1 MDRPIVAAL
10 TVFTCAVEG
19 IDDPHALGEES
30 LRPIATLLRQDF
42 VVGSD
47 RRELAHY
54 EVVCLTVALAFEHAT
69 VGLRRGELVAQGQ
82 QALARQ
88 RGDARRLDMI
98 RSRRDGRF
106 GGRLGHP
113 ATVAP
118 DHDVSVTR
126 AWLTNLR
133 ELEAESIHIIRE
145 VAAEF
150 ERPVL
155 LFSGGKDSAVMLH
168 LAAKAFWPCKL
179 PFPVMHIDTG
189 HNFDEVLEYRDR
201 RVAELGARLIVASVQ
216 ASIDSG
222 RVTEETGPR
231 ASRNRLQTTSLLD
244 AIEEHRFDSVF
255 GGARRDE
262 EKARAKERVFS
273 FRDEFGQWDP
283 KNQRPELWSLYNG
296 RIRRG
301 EHIRVFPL
309 SNWTELDIWQYIDE
323 EAIELPSIYYAHR
336 RQVVERDGMWLA
348 ITPFIHLFDRDQVVE
363 KTVRFRTVGDAT
375 CTGAVESNADTIAKV
390 IAEVAASR
398 ITERGATRADDRISE
413 AGMEDRK
420 REGYF

>member
-1 MDRPIVAAL
+1 VAYEL
-10 TVFTCAVEG
+10 T
-19 IDDPHALGEES
+19 
-30 LRPIATLLRQDF
+30 Q
-42 VVGSD
+42 
-47 RRELAHY
+47 
-54 EVVCLTVALAFEHAT
+54 
-69 VGLRRGELVAQGQ
+69 
-82 QALARQ
+82 
-88 RGDARRLDMI
+88 
-98 RSRRDGRF
+98 
-106 GGRLGHP
+106 
-113 ATVAP
+113 
-118 DHDVSVTR
+118 
-126 AWLTNLR
+126 LR

-168 LAAKAFWPCKL
+168 LANKAFWPCRL
-179 PFPVMHIDTG
+179 PFPVMHVDTG
-189 HNFDEVLEYRDR
+189 HNFDEVLDYRDR
-201 RVAELGARLIVASVQ
+201 RVAEIGARLIVASVQ
-216 ASIDSG
+216 KSIDTG
-222 RVTEETGPR
+222 RVVEETGPR
-231 ASRNRLQTTSLLD
+231 ASRNRLQTTTLLD
-244 AIEEHRFDSVF
+244 AIEEHRFDAVF

-283 KNQRPELWSLYNG
+283 KNQRPELWQLYNG
-296 RIRRG
+296 RLRRG
-301 EHIRVFPL
+301 EHIRAFPI

-323 EAIELPSIYYAHR
+323 ENIELPTIYYAHR
-336 RQVVERDGMWLA
+336 RKVFDRDGMWLA
-348 ITPFIHLFDRDQVVE
+348 ITPFIQLLEREQVVE

-375 CTGAVESNADTIAKV
+375 CTGAVESNADTIGKV